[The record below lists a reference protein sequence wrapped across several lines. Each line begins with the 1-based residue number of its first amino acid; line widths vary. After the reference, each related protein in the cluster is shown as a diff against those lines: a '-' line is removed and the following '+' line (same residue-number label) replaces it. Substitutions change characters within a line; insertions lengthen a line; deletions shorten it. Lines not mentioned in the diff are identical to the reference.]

1 MKTKEDRYIYEVK
14 SRHNLSSIAQITH
27 DTCVVC
33 CTDVCVLGLRA
44 GDGDRV
50 VAVAAQLNLI
60 TPAGRDTSLL
70 VTRHT
75 SHVIRDT
82 HTTWQTDT

>member
-1 MKTKEDRYIYEVK
+1 M
-14 SRHNLSSIAQITH
+14 TH
-27 DTCVVC
+27 VVC
-33 CTDVCVLGLRA
+33 CTDVCVLRLRA
-44 GDGDRV
+44 GDGV

-75 SHVIRDT
+75 SFVTR
-82 HTTWQTDT
+82 HTTWQTDM

>member
-1 MKTKEDRYIYEVK
+1 M
-14 SRHNLSSIAQITH
+14 TH
-27 DTCVVC
+27 VVC
-33 CTDVCVLGLRA
+33 CTDVCVLRLRA
-44 GDGDRV
+44 GDGV

-75 SHVIRDT
+75 SFVTR

>member
-1 MKTKEDRYIYEVK
+1 M
-14 SRHNLSSIAQITH
+14 TH

-33 CTDVCVLGLRA
+33 CTVVCVFGLQA

-50 VAVAAQLNLI
+50 VTLAAQLNLI

-75 SHVIRDT
+75 SFVTRSSHGRLTLGI
-82 HTTWQTDT
+82 

>member
-1 MKTKEDRYIYEVK
+1 MADDLDENQRLD
-14 SRHNLSSIAQITH
+14 LSPIAQITH

-75 SHVIRDT
+75 SFVTR

>member
-75 SHVIRDT
+75 SFVTR